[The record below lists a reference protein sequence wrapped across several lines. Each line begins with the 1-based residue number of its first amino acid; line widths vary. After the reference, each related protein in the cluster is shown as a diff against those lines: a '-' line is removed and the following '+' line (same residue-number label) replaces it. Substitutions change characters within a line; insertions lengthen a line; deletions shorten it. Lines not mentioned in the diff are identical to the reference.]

1 MDVASPDQGS
11 DDAPGRQPDGNDL
24 RGDQSLRKRR
34 LGMSF
39 ATYMATFLVVL
50 LFAYQ
55 GMAPFAVA
63 VHFLLFSLTV
73 NGLIW
78 AAIHLDLNLKL
89 RDPSMTMLQITLSQ
103 WPALWLMFFLEAG
116 QARAIFLLI
125 TMVPL
130 LYGILALRVRDFI
143 WMSLIFFGQY
153 CLLHLALWL
162 WRPHVLDP
170 SLELVQVF
178 VFIMVLAEVALIGGF
193 ISGLRGK
200 VRQRNR
206 ELKEAMARIQE
217 LVNIDELT
225 GVYNR
230 RRIVQALSEE
240 SNRCRRTPGA
250 YSLGIMDVDHFKD
263 VNDTYGHQAGDEIL
277 RELAKAVVS
286 ELRAIDSFGRYGGE
300 EFLLVLPQTA
310 LAGARIKSERLCRT
324 IQGLR
329 FNGLPSDFSIS
340 VSIGVAEAFPEE
352 NTEDT
357 LARAD
362 RALYAAKENGRN
374 QVVCCS
380 AINPADWV
388 RPPGPE
394 D

>member
-1 MDVASPDQGS
+1 MDSAPPDS
-11 DDAPGRQPDGNDL
+11 GRDHPHEKEADNNPAAQA
-24 RGDQSLRKRR
+24 LRKRR

-39 ATYMATFLVVL
+39 ITYLATFLVVL
-50 LFAYQ
+50 LFAFQ
-55 GMAPFAVA
+55 GLVPLPIAI
-63 VHFLLFSLTV
+63 HFLLFSLVV

-78 AAIHLDLNLKL
+78 ACIHLNLNLKL

-125 TMVPL
+125 TVVPL
-130 LYGILALRVRDFI
+130 LYGILALTVRNFI
-143 WMSLIFFGQY
+143 QVSIIFLIQY
-153 CLLHLALWL
+153 GVLHLALWQL
-162 WRPHVLDP
+162 RPQVLET
-170 SLELVQVF
+170 SLELVQLF

-193 ISGLRGK
+193 ISGLRDK
-200 VRQRNR
+200 VRQRNQ
-206 ELKEAMARIQE
+206 ELKDAMERIQE

-240 SNRCRRTPGA
+240 SNRLRRTPGA
-250 YSLGIMDVDHFKD
+250 FSLGIMDVDHFKD

-277 RELAKAVVS
+277 RELAKAVVG

-310 LAGARIKSERLCRT
+310 LAGARIKSERLCKT
-324 IQGLR
+324 IAGLR
-329 FNGLPSDFSIS
+329 FKGLPSDFSVS
-340 VSIGVAEAFPEE
+340 VSVGVAEAFPQE

-362 RALYAAKENGRN
+362 RALYVAKENGRN

-380 AINPADWV
+380 AINPADLTSQ
-388 RPPGPE
+388 PGLE

>member
-1 MDVASPDQGS
+1 MDTAPLDRGRNHAHEKAAGTNNLVAQ
-11 DDAPGRQPDGNDL
+11 A
-24 RGDQSLRKRR
+24 LRKRR

-39 ATYMATFLVVL
+39 ITYLATFLVVL
-50 LFAYQ
+50 LFAFQ
-55 GMAPFAVA
+55 GLVPLPIA
-63 VHFLLFSLTV
+63 VHFLLFSLVV

-78 AAIHLDLNLKL
+78 ACIHLNLNLKL

-125 TMVPL
+125 TVVPL
-130 LYGILALRVRDFI
+130 LYGILALKVRNFI
-143 WMSLIFFGQY
+143 QVSIIFLIQY
-153 CLLHLALWL
+153 CLLHLALWQ
-162 WRPHVLDP
+162 WRPQVLEA
-170 SLELVQVF
+170 SLELVQLF

-193 ISGLRGK
+193 ISSLRDK
-200 VRQRNR
+200 VRQRNQ
-206 ELKEAMARIQE
+206 ELQDAMERIQE

-240 SNRCRRTPGA
+240 SNRFRRTPGA
-250 YSLGIMDVDHFKD
+250 FSLGIMDVDHFKE

-277 RELAKAVVS
+277 RELAKTVVG

-310 LAGARIKSERLCRT
+310 LHGARIKSERLCKT
-324 IQGLR
+324 IEGLR
-329 FNGLPSDFSIS
+329 FKGLPADFSVTVS
-340 VSIGVAEAFPEE
+340 VGVAEAFPQ
-352 NTEDT
+352 EDTGET

-380 AINPADWV
+380 AINPADLAC
-388 RPPGPE
+388 PHGLE

>member
-1 MDVASPDQGS
+1 MDIAPPDSGPDHTPGKDASGAGTRADQT
-11 DDAPGRQPDGNDL
+11 
-24 RGDQSLRKRR
+24 LRKRR

-39 ATYMATFLVVL
+39 TTYLATFLVVL

-55 GMAPFAVA
+55 GLVPLEIAI
-63 VHFLLFSLTV
+63 HFLLFSLVV

-78 AAIHLDLNLKL
+78 IVIHLNLNLKL

-125 TMVPL
+125 TVVPL
-130 LYGILALRVRDFI
+130 LYGILALKVRDFV
-143 WMSLIFFGQY
+143 WVSVIFFVQY
-153 CLLHLALWL
+153 CFLHLALWQ
-162 WRPHVLDP
+162 WRPQVLEP
-170 SLELVQVF
+170 SLELVQIFVF
-178 VFIMVLAEVALIGGF
+178 VMVLAEVALIGGF
-193 ISGLRGK
+193 ISGLRDK
-200 VRQRNR
+200 VRQRNH
-206 ELKEAMARIQE
+206 ELKEAMERIQQ

-230 RRIVQALSEE
+230 RRIVQALSDE
-240 SNRCRRTPGA
+240 SNRCRRSPA
-250 YSLGIMDVDHFKD
+250 AFSLGIMDVDHFKE

-277 RELAKAVVS
+277 RELAKAVVG

-310 LAGARIKSERLCRT
+310 LTGARIKSQRLCQA
-324 IQGLR
+324 IKELR
-329 FNGLPSDFSIS
+329 FKGLPSDFSIS

-352 NTEDT
+352 STDET

-362 RALYAAKENGRN
+362 RALYAAKGNGRN

-380 AINPADWV
+380 AINPADMAS
-388 RPPGPE
+388 PPNLE